1 VPKPAATSA
10 GETSPR
16 IAHLPGSGVA
26 TDSDAALTYPAATP
40 VTGKPP
46 VEAKTR
52 WQLIVMMLAGAFAL
66 GVAIAW
72 GAIAIGADIVGF
84 WPRGFAFYAMLAG
97 GGATM
102 MLTAGLMAALFYS
115 DTSGH
120 DAAVHDF
127 KPDQAR
133 RPPQRR

>member
-1 VPKPAATSA
+1 MRRPVTDVSTVAAPTRSTAETEVPKPAATSA

-16 IAHLPGSGVA
+16 IAHLPGS
-26 TDSDAALTYPAATP
+26 
-40 VTGKPP
+40 
-46 VEAKTR
+46 
-52 WQLIVMMLAGAFAL
+52 